1 MSSDLIPNF
10 QIGNKLLQKM
20 SDQFHCRFCPENYK
34 VVTELVKHLKTHAS
48 CDKTFEQNSD
58 MKNIC
63 PMISSKHDKI
73 NEYICG
79 PCDKPFS
86 TRII

>member
-1 MSSDLIPNF
+1 
-10 QIGNKLLQKM
+10 M
-20 SDQFHCRFCPENYK
+20 SDKFQCRFCPENYK
-34 VVTELVKHLKTHAS
+34 AVTELVKHLKTHAS

-86 TRII
+86 THSAVLL